1 MTTVRTLLPTDLPA
15 LLTHHGLGYE
25 NAAYPRERLG
35 AGESQ
40 ATLSVVRDQ
49 LRAFARQRNAWV
61 SMKRQRMQGL
71 VGARQR
77 GGSAAWEIDYLL
89 DATPENRVTP
99 DLLGYVAAQAG
110 KEGAQK
116 VFLRLPSDSDL
127 LQPVLESGFVLY
139 QEETLYVREGG
150 SPSGSEPVSE
160 LRPSVASDGYPL
172 FRLYCAATPEA
183 TRRFEAATFDEW
195 HAAQERRWQK
205 NGLQLVQERD
215 GSIGV
220 LVRACRL
227 PQGLMVDLLL
237 DSQVNADVAGLV
249 SAAVAAAGAEDEPVL
264 VLLPRAD
271 ASLGQAL
278 EGAGF
283 SAGNEYVSLIKRTTK
298 PLALPR
304 KVPVVAK
311 NAVGV

>member
-1 MTTVRTLLPTDLPA
+1 MSPVRTLLPTDLPA
-15 LLTHHGLGYE
+15 LLTHNGLSAE

-35 AGESQ
+35 AGDSQ

-49 LRAFARQRNAWV
+49 LLAFARQRSAWV
-61 SMKRQRMQGL
+61 SMKRQRLQGL

-89 DATPENRVTP
+89 DTTPASEITTG
-99 DLLGYVAAQAG
+99 LLEYAVAQAG

-116 VFLRLPSDSDL
+116 LFLRLPSNSNL
-127 LQPVLESGFVLY
+127 LQPAIEAGFIAY
-139 QEETLYVREGG
+139 QQETLYVCNEAPPPG
-150 SPSGSEPVSE
+150 EPQTP
-160 LRPSVASDGYPL
+160 LRLGVASDSYPL
-172 FRLYCAATPEA
+172 FRLYCQATPEPV
-183 TRRFEAATFDEW
+183 RRFEAATFDEW

-205 NGLQLVQERD
+205 NGVQLVQELN
-215 GSIGV
+215 GSPSAAI
-220 LVRACRL
+220 RACRL

-237 DSQVNADVAGLV
+237 DSNASASALPLVWAAV
-249 SAAVAAAGAEDEPVL
+249 SATESQARPVL
-264 VLLPRAD
+264 VLLPKD
-271 ASLGQAL
+271 AEGVARAL

-283 SAGNEYVSLIKRTTK
+283 TAADEFVSLVRRTTK